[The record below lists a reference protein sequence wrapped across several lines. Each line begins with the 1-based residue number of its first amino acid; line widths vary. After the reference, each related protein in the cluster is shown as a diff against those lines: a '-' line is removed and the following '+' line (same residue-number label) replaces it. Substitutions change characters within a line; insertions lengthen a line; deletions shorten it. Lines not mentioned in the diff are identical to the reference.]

1 MISIE
6 ARHRIFLVFKLNRIG
21 LFAAALTFISLSSSI
36 GSYGFTDD
44 YRMLI
49 LSIQKEYDW
58 GLELS
63 QGRPFSAVIHW
74 ITYYFVSDISGLLW
88 LHILG
93 CLGLSAITFA
103 FFNYLS
109 SKGSDGIQR
118 LTIAIISTIVPAGMI
133 INSTWTVLS
142 SMPMMILL
150 LLLIASKDHLI
161 VGKNRESALLLIG
174 LIASSLYYQVLI
186 SFFLLFPIIKNLYI
200 SNSFSLDFLNRFK
213 NQFILFVF
221 ASLGSLVAFALFSTF
236 YPSQSRQNFVGPIE
250 EKFRFLVGDAI
261 PASINFLSPSTTYG
275 IWAIFYLLIVVT
287 YLTLIRINLIGI
299 LILIFGYGLSM
310 APLVLTDENWPST
323 RVLMASQ
330 WYLAALGAISLVHII
345 GVLRGKQLR
354 NIVLGLIILG
364 AILSTNNRLYASF
377 THPQSQEISNAR
389 AQIKSLDQS
398 RLIYVKKSQW
408 YDSIA
413 PGIYLDEWGLPS
425 SSQAFS
431 YMSMAELLMR
441 ETQSQSYRLIPTENG
456 VNSNIIDFSQAVS
469 SSKSTPKD
477 FFVFEVSQRW
487 LRNLRE
493 LVN

>member
-1 MISIE
+1 MIGIKG
-6 ARHRIFLVFKLNRIG
+6 RHQIFLMFKANRIG
-21 LFAAALTFISLSSSI
+21 LSAAALTFISLSSSI

-44 YRMLI
+44 YRMLN
-49 LSIQKEYDW
+49 LSIQRQYDW

-74 ITYYFVSDISGLLW
+74 LTYYFLSDISGLLW
-88 LHILG
+88 LHTLG
-93 CLGLSAITFA
+93 CLGLSAITFT

-109 SKGSDGIQR
+109 SKGSDEIQR
-118 LTIAIISTIVPAGMI
+118 LTIAIISTIIPAGMI

-142 SMPMMILL
+142 SMPMMIFFILV
-150 LLLIASKDHLI
+150 IASKDNLI
-161 VGKNRESALLLIG
+161 VGKNRETALLLIG

-213 NQFILFVF
+213 NLFMLF
-221 ASLGSLVAFALFSTF
+221 GLASFGSVVAFALFSTV
-236 YPSQSRQNFVGPIE
+236 YPSQSRQNFVGPID

-261 PASINFLSPSTTYG
+261 PASVNFLSPSTTYG
-275 IWAIFYLLIVVT
+275 IWAIFYLLIVAT

-299 LILIFGYGLSM
+299 LVLIFGYGLSM
-310 APLVLTDENWPST
+310 APLILTDENWPST

-330 WYLAALGAISLVHII
+330 WYLAALGAVSLVHII
-345 GVLRGKQLR
+345 EVLRGKQLR
-354 NIVLGLIILG
+354 NLVLGLMILG
-364 AILSTNNRLYASF
+364 AILSTNNRLHTSF

-389 AQIKSLDQS
+389 AQIELLDQS
-398 RLIYVKKSQW
+398 KLIYVKKSQW
-408 YDSIA
+408 YESTA

-425 SSQAFS
+425 SSQPFS
-431 YMSMAELLMR
+431 YLSIAELLMR
-441 ETQSQSYRLIPTENG
+441 ETQSQSFRLIPTENG
-456 VNSNIIDFSQAVS
+456 DKSNTIDFSQAVS
-469 SSKSTPKD
+469 LSESPPKD